1 MEQKTDSYNVI
12 SASSKFSGHFSG
24 DNLLTVRERHF
35 HEIFSVLRILFVA
48 RTPALHNTTGTI
60 DVSAR
65 PPRLRKYL
73 FILISAPP

>member
-48 RTPALHNTTGTI
+48 RTRALHNSTATI